1 MYFML
6 FLSLFA
12 TAFVLTEYMEPPK
25 TLKKKLAALEKMN
38 SKKADYN
45 KIFAERFLRPSIQ
58 YLQKY
63 SRLDVFK
70 FETIERKLRKLN
82 KKESVEEFLSK
93 GILAGILFFAMGLLI
108 QVTLHLSIVTYL
120 FYFLGVGMIFA
131 PVLDLD
137 TKIKEK
143 NQKIID
149 ELPRFVKTVLF
160 QYRYKV
166 PLVHIIRSY
175 IDVAGD
181 ELKAELVKLYADL
194 EVLPEEKA
202 LRNFANRLEIIEVQN
217 FVNTLINAYSG
228 GYDVEQLFLI
238 QDREIRTLNRDNIR
252 KKLKNLPNKLTA
264 YLALPLIA
272 ILMLMGIPA
281 LLFVFVNLKF

>member
-1 MYFML
+1 MYFLL

-12 TAFVLTEYMEPPK
+12 TAFVFTEYMEPPK
-25 TLKKKLAALEKMN
+25 TLKKKLVALGKMN

-45 KIFAERFLRPSIQ
+45 KVFIERFLRPSIQ

-63 SRLDVFK
+63 SRLDIFK
-70 FETIERKLRKLN
+70 FETIEKKLRKLN

-93 GILAGILFFAMGLLI
+93 GILAGIVFFAMGLLI
-108 QVTLHLSIVTYL
+108 QTAVHLSIVSYL
-120 FYFLGVGMIFA
+120 FYFLSIGVIFA
-131 PVLDLD
+131 PILDLD
-137 TKIKEK
+137 SKIKEK

-166 PLVHIIRSY
+166 PLIHIIKSY

-181 ELKAELVKLYADL
+181 ELKAELIKLYADL
-194 EVLPEEKA
+194 EVLSEEKA
-202 LRNFANRLEIIEVQN
+202 LRNFSDRLEIVEVQN

-228 GYDVEQLFLI
+228 GYNVEQLFLI
-238 QDREIRTLNRDNIR
+238 QDKEIRTLNRDNIR
-252 KKLKNLPNKLTA
+252 KKLKNLPNKLTT
-264 YLALPLIA
+264 YLALPLLS

-281 LLFVFVNLKF
+281 LLFVFLNLKF